1 MGGMGG
7 IVMVLLLL
15 VGGGATRYYGGG
27 LRRQRQWMVWCVVG
41 VGVCG
46 GFWICAFAL
55 DFRGGGCV
63 IFPPKFPPSSIFS
76 QLLAN
81 FRSPLSKYMH
91 FLPFS
96 G

>member
-1 MGGMGG
+1 MGG

-27 LRRQRQWMVWCVVG
+27 LRRQRQWMVWYVVG
-41 VGVCG
+41 ACG
-46 GFWICAFAL
+46 GFWICAFALDL

-76 QLLAN
+76 PT
-81 FRSPLSKYMH
+81 FV
-91 FLPFS
+91 LP
-96 G
+96 